1 MLLVDRLDG
10 LAADRLVPARVA
22 LRPVEAFAVDALLVV
37 RPVPADRVLVDEELD
52 GLAVVL
58 RAVLRVVLD
67 GRAVVAV
74 LVRLDEERAGVLFAV
89 EDRLVPALVVLR
101 AVDRPVVDRVD
112 VLRLVEEAAE
122 DRLPLAEGRVRL
134 VPVVL
139 RPLVDRVPA
148 ARVPPELAR
157 LVVDFEVDFEAD
169 PALDDGLDSVAD
181 REAVLLADRWVGSRG
196 SLRLPSMTSLKFV
209 PGRKAGTVV
218 FLTFTASPV
227 RGFRAVRAALALFSK
242 TPNPEMFTLSPL
254 LTLRTMTS
262 TSSSTAAP
270 AVFLSPRRC
279 ESASTSS
286 ALFTFGPSRD
296 EQCARS
302 PGSARGACSF
312 RPALASP

>member
-1 MLLVDRLDG
+1 MLLDRLVGLAAERLVPERVVLRLVAAFVVEPLLVLLVDR
-10 LAADRLVPARVA
+10 VP
-22 LRPVEAFAVDALLVV
+22 
-37 RPVPADRVLVDEELD
+37 VDEELD
-52 GLAVVL
+52 GLAVL
-58 RAVLRVVLD
+58 LRVVLRLD
-67 GRAVVAV
+67 GRAAVV
-74 LVRLDEERAGVLFAV
+74 VRLDEDEPAGALFAV
-89 EDRLVPALVVLR
+89 VDRLVPDFVVLR
-101 AVDRPVVDRVD
+101 PVERAEVLRLLDEADEDRLPVVEGLLRLVPDVLRPVVDRVP
-112 VLRLVEEAAE
+112 VE
-122 DRLPLAEGRVRL
+122 RLPL
-134 VPVVL
+134 
-139 RPLVDRVPA
+139 
-148 ARVPPELAR
+148 ELAR
-157 LVVDFEVDFEAD
+157 LVEDFEVDPDRE
-169 PALDDGLDSVAD
+169 DGLDSCVVD
-181 REAVLLADRWVGSRG
+181 RAEVLVDRWVGRRG

-262 TSSSTAAP
+262 RSSSTAAP